1 MMKFQGW
8 VEEIR
13 NIGSIKFIKLHTV
26 EEDLQITLKKEEV
39 DKQLF
44 DSIDKITRQSA
55 IIVEGDIRE
64 NKEAPGGKEII
75 PKKIE
80 VVGLSEVPLPLD
92 PSGKTPAEL
101 ETRLDWRFLDFRNRK
116 TVAVYK
122 IQNWIIRAFRDYL
135 IKNNFFEIQPPCIIA
150 SASEGGAEL
159 FKLQYFEKQAY
170 LAQSPQLYKQM
181 GAISFGKV
189 FCIMPVFRAEKF
201 NKPTHLNEIRQM
213 DVEIAFVESEED
225 AMKVL
230 EECFVHILE
239 TIKENCK
246 RELGILKRE
255 LEIPKLPL
263 KRITYEEAVELLK
276 KEGEEIEYG
285 QDFSKLQEQKLGEI
299 VGKAFF
305 IKEWPTELKAFYAMP
320 FENNPKICRA
330 FDLIYEGLEISSG
343 TQRIHIPELLI
354 NQLKAKE
361 LNPDDFKFYIDCFR
375 FGAPPHA
382 GWSIGLERI
391 TMKICGLNN
400 IQEATMFP
408 RTRTRL
414 TP

>member
-1 MMKFQGW
+1 MKFQGW

>member
-1 MMKFQGW
+1 MKFQGW

-39 DKQLF
+39 DRQLF

-239 TIKENCK
+239 TVKENCK
-246 RELGILKRE
+246 KELEILKRE

-285 QDFSKLQEQKLGEI
+285 EDFSKLQEQKLGEI
-299 VGKAFF
+299 VGKVFF

-354 NQLKAKE
+354 NQLKSKE

>member
-55 IIVEGDIRE
+55 IVVEGDIRE

-135 IKNNFFEIQPPCIIA
+135 IKNNFFEMQPPCIIA

>member
-1 MMKFQGW
+1 
-8 VEEIR
+8 
-13 NIGSIKFIKLHTV
+13 
-26 EEDLQITLKKEEV
+26 
-39 DKQLF
+39 
-44 DSIDKITRQSA
+44 
-55 IIVEGDIRE
+55 
-64 NKEAPGGKEII
+64 
-75 PKKIE
+75 
-80 VVGLSEVPLPLD
+80 
-92 PSGKTPAEL
+92 
-101 ETRLDWRFLDFRNRK
+101 
-116 TVAVYK
+116 
-122 IQNWIIRAFRDYL
+122 L

-239 TIKENCK
+239 TVKENCK
-246 RELGILKRE
+246 KELEILKRE
-255 LEIPKLPL
+255 IEIPKLPL

-285 QDFSKLQEQKLGEI
+285 EDFSKLQEQKLGEI
-299 VGKAFF
+299 VGKVFF

-354 NQLKAKE
+354 NQLKSKE

>member
-1 MMKFQGW
+1 MKFQGW

-55 IIVEGDIRE
+55 IVVEGDIRE

-299 VGKAFF
+299 VDKAFF

>member
-1 MMKFQGW
+1 MKFQGW

-55 IIVEGDIRE
+55 IVVEGDIRE

-135 IKNNFFEIQPPCIIA
+135 IKNNFFEMQPPCIIA

>member
-1 MMKFQGW
+1 MKFQGW

-55 IIVEGDIRE
+55 IVVEGDIRE

-135 IKNNFFEIQPPCIIA
+135 IKNNFFEMQPPCIIA

-213 DVEIAFVESEED
+213 DVEIAFVESEEN

>member
-1 MMKFQGW
+1 MKFQGW

-55 IIVEGDIRE
+55 IVVEGDIRE

>member
-1 MMKFQGW
+1 MKFQGW

-13 NIGSIKFIKLHTV
+13 NIGSIKFIKLHTT

-239 TIKENCK
+239 TVKENCK
-246 RELGILKRE
+246 KELEILKRE
-255 LEIPKLPL
+255 IEIPKLPL
-263 KRITYEEAVELLK
+263 KRITYEKAVELLK

-354 NQLKAKE
+354 NQLKSKE

>member
-1 MMKFQGW
+1 MKFQGW

-55 IIVEGDIRE
+55 IVVEGDIRE

-354 NQLKAKE
+354 NQLKSKE